1 MDYDKT
7 TIAASYDAARDYAPN
22 VLGQWLNLIAA
33 HLPVRPRL
41 IVDVGCGTGRFT
53 CPLADRFQSRVIGI
67 DPSQKM
73 LEVARKKANKNV
85 EVREA
90 PAEQLPLEDGCADVV
105 FMSMILHH
113 LNDRARAVREC
124 ARILRAGGRV
134 CVRNSTR
141 DSTYPQRHFFP
152 GIIKM
157 IEHEL
162 PSRDEIVAMF
172 EYAGLQLSA
181 YQRVSHP
188 LATSWN
194 ELAEKLA
201 KRADSFLARLPDADF
216 EAGMAALRAHARHCD
231 PHQAVSED
239 IDFFVFEQSPSR

>member
-7 TIAASYDAARDYAPN
+7 TVAASYDAARDYAPD
-22 VLGQWLNLIAA
+22 VLGRWLDLVAA
-33 HLPVRPRL
+33 HVSVRPQL

-73 LEVARKKANKNV
+73 LDVARKKSGRNADF
-85 EVREA
+85 RQT
-90 PAEQLPLEDGCADVV
+90 PAEHLPLEDRCADVV
-105 FMSMILHH
+105 FLSMILHH
-113 LNDRARAVREC
+113 LNDRPRAAGEC
-124 ARILRAGGRV
+124 ARIVRAGGRV

-141 DSTYPQRHFFP
+141 ESTYPQSRFFP
-152 GIIKM
+152 GIVKM

-172 EYAGLQLSA
+172 ENAGLQLSA
-181 YQRVSHP
+181 YQRVVHP

-201 KRADSFLARLPDADF
+201 KRADSFLARLPDAEF
-216 EAGMAALRAHARHCD
+216 EAGLAALRAHARHSD
-231 PHQAVSED
+231 PHQAVFDD
-239 IDFFVFEQSPSR
+239 IDFFVFEQPPVR